1 MPSRAPVISLNAIV
15 LRLRRNR
22 WYKRG
27 VLSLTIGADA
37 MKKLFALTLCVL
49 LTSSCHP
56 RQGYFPTGKGSTMT
70 LSVQTQAELDQANQ
84 RINAYNQEL
93 LRQGFREVSIS
104 TINSAEVS
112 VLEGRFGRLKDL
124 VVTLKTNQQL
134 EEDKPEV
141 SGGIHASLSDPEADK
156 EFDDLYKKVVLVVT
170 GRPL

>member
-1 MPSRAPVISLNAIV
+1 
-15 LRLRRNR
+15 
-22 WYKRG
+22 
-27 VLSLTIGADA
+27 

-84 RINAYNQEL
+84 RINAYKQEL

-104 TINSAEVS
+104 TSNSAEVS
-112 VLEGRFGRLKDL
+112 VLEGRYGRLKDL

-156 EFDDLYKKVVLVVT
+156 EFEDLYKKVVLVVT

>member
-1 MPSRAPVISLNAIV
+1 
-15 LRLRRNR
+15 
-22 WYKRG
+22 
-27 VLSLTIGADA
+27 

-49 LTSSCHP
+49 LTSGCHP

-84 RINAYNQEL
+84 RINAYKQEL

-112 VLEGRFGRLKDL
+112 VLEGRYGRLKDL